1 MNAVSKV
8 QAIKVKTDDQNY
20 TIITGLWK
28 VKTLQ
33 LKKKKQ
39 PTEKI
44 WIREK
49 NENQKSG
56 TMLCV

>member
-28 VKTLQ
+28 VKTMQ
-33 LKKKKQ
+33 LKKKQ

-49 NENQKSG
+49 NENQKSD
-56 TMLCV
+56 TMLYV